1 MMYNVIILHAQDL
14 FVRLHEN
21 DQWAF
26 SKKSLWGPFS
36 KPAFLVPKSAVYFWT
51 EKKILV
57 FKVSAIQSRL
67 LNIGL
72 VLFIINI
79 ILLFIAYPAIL
90 NSQLLVNYSSVNRQL
105 LARLRFDSTIEAIN
119 FRPYRLVMEGYLRW

>member
-26 SKKSLWGPFS
+26 SKKSLLGPLS
-36 KPAFLVPKSAVYFWT
+36 KPAFLAPKSAVYFWT

-57 FKVSAIQSRL
+57 FKVRAVQSRW

-79 ILLFIAYPAIL
+79 ILLF
-90 NSQLLVNYSSVNRQL
+90 LLRIQPS
-105 LARLRFDSTIEAIN
+105 
-119 FRPYRLVMEGYLRW
+119 

>member
-21 DQWAF
+21 DQLAF

-57 FKVSAIQSRL
+57 FKVRAVQSRL

-119 FRPYRLVMEGYLRW
+119 FRPYRLKMEGYLR